1 MIDTRQSVTTTTT
14 TTTNVITTLTIIMI
28 IMLIMLIMIIMQIM
42 LIMLIVRANI
52 HREKQRKQIHNK
64 ERVHTKGKEEAYQ

>member
-1 MIDTRQSVTTTTT
+1 MIDTRQLVT

-28 IMLIMLIMIIMQIM
+28 IMQIMQIMLIM